1 MAALKIEHILSR
13 ADALAQQT
21 AGAGVPD
28 AQLSLVLSHLKR
40 HRDVA
45 ATLELLKELKR
56 SPFAFRNRGTP
67 AQYSSLDESVRF
79 ALKGMT
85 AWEDAAAILGW
96 ARRLVV
102 YYAQGQIRNQRGR
115 ADRP

>member
-1 MAALKIEHILSR
+1 MAVLKIEQILSR
-13 ADALAQQT
+13 ADTLARQT
-21 AGAGVPD
+21 AAARVPD
-28 AQLSLVLSHLKR
+28 AQLSIVLSHLKC

-45 ATLELLKELKR
+45 ATLSLLRELKR

-67 AQYSSLDESVRF
+67 AQYANLDESVRS
-79 ALKGMT
+79 ALTGLT

-102 YYAQGQIRNQRGR
+102 FYAQGQVRTQRGR
-115 ADRP
+115 ADRL

>member
-21 AGAGVPD
+21 ATAGVPD
-28 AQLSLVLSHLKR
+28 AQLSIVLSHLKR

-45 ATLELLKELKR
+45 ATLDLLGELKR

-67 AQYSSLDESVRF
+67 AQYASLDESVRA
-79 ALKGMT
+79 ALRGLN
-85 AWEDAAAILGW
+85 AWEDAAAVLGW

-102 YYAQGQIRNQRGR
+102 YYAQGRMRNQRR
-115 ADRP
+115 EARPR